1 MKIECRVASVDSGTK
16 CGTILLIDRQPRPKF
31 SRPHRHCPPFRGF
44 DAAMPRDL
52 EPSLNTKNFTLTALQ
67 NNLRLDSRSLS
78 QPRPL
83 KLTFGTNLGCA
94 YVELGKTKSSPP
106 RAKAD
111 IQGNGTSICLSSQ
124 TLRRLA

>member
-1 MKIECRVASVDSGTK
+1 MK
-16 CGTILLIDRQPRPKF
+16 CGIILLIDRRPRPKL

-67 NNLRLDSRSLS
+67 NNLRLDSRSLT

-83 KLTFGTNLGCA
+83 KLAFGATLGCA
-94 YVELGKTKSSPP
+94 YVELGKTKSPSTPP

-111 IQGNGTSICLSSQ
+111 LQSNGTSICISSQ
-124 TLRRLA
+124 TLRRLSL